1 MFLFI
6 PLVLY
11 YTPDGNILAKI
22 NINTIAFFNLLC
34 LNSITKQLNKQG
46 SKNMELQSDTIEP
59 VTVSDIFEVASW
71 QRTRST
77 DELLGFI
84 ARREAV
90 VLQNDV
96 SFDDI

>member
-1 MFLFI
+1 M
-6 PLVLY
+6 LY
-11 YTPDGNILAKI
+11 YTLDGNILAKI

-90 VLQNDV
+90 VLQNDL